1 MSKYFIYLGENPTEF
16 VGIDVN
22 IKKHFMIELDE
33 EANESRIAEFVK
45 SGKLLEIPK
54 DDFKNY
60 QKQGIDRKRESVR
73 QYLEKKKHDIPPE
86 KPKTTTSNKRRSTAE
101 RLDI

>member
-22 IKKHFMIELDE
+22 IKKHFMVELDE

-60 QKQGIDRKRESVR
+60 QKQGIDRKRDSVR
-73 QYLEKKKHDIPPE
+73 QYLHNKKHDIPPATI
-86 KPKTTTSNKRRSTAE
+86 KTTTTNKRRTTAK